1 MHDTLDF
8 GPTTHVLADLVRGV
22 RDDQLGDPTP
32 CPDYTV
38 ADLLDHIGGLA
49 LAFTLS
55 ARKEDIPGGG
65 NPSAD
70 GSKLEEGW
78 RDRIAAQLA
87 ELGEAWSDPAAYEG
101 MTQAGPIEMPAEI
114 AALVA
119 IDEVTVHAWDLAVA
133 TGQAYDADPA
143 AVEAAHGFAASFE
156 PPEDGP
162 PTTAACSARRS
173 PSRTTLR
180 PSTGCSAR
188 PAATPAGAHRL
199 HPVPIRRPEPPPGTF
214 SGGGVSERPKEHASK
229 ACVGASPPWVQ
240 IPPPPPF
247 AALARTGHGRR
258 STFPGRLIPLGA
270 DLRRPFGCADQR
282 APGAGARPCAGRSR
296 HVAAPGH
303 QDRGNRRLAR
313 LSSVTPEVGEASRD
327 DLVDGAHRHAATAAT
342 TCRGV

>member
-1 MHDTLDF
+1 MSTLDF
-8 GPTTHVLADLVRGV
+8 GPTTHVLAELVRGV

-87 ELGEAWSDPAAYEG
+87 ELGEAWTDPAAYEG
-101 MTQAGPIEMPAEI
+101 MTQAGPIELPAEI

-156 PPEDGP
+156 PPEGGAADDGGLFGP
-162 PTTAACSARRS
+162 PV
-173 PSRTTLR
+173 
-180 PSTGCSAR
+180 
-188 PAATPAGAHRL
+188 
-199 HPVPIRRPEPPPGTF
+199 PVPDDAPALDRLL
-214 SGGGVSERPKEHASK
+214 
-229 ACVGASPPWVQ
+229 GATGRDPRWSPPSDS
-240 IPPPPPF
+240 
-247 AALARTGHGRR
+247 AA
-258 STFPGRLIPLGA
+258 
-270 DLRRPFGCADQR
+270 
-282 APGAGARPCAGRSR
+282 
-296 HVAAPGH
+296 
-303 QDRGNRRLAR
+303 
-313 LSSVTPEVGEASRD
+313 
-327 DLVDGAHRHAATAAT
+327 
-342 TCRGV
+342 